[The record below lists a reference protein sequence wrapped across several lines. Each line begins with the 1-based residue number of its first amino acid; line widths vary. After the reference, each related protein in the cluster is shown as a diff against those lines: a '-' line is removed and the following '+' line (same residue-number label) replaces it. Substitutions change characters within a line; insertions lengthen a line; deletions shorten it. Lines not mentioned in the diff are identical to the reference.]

1 MTGLDR
7 LACFLGYGVLLLWG
21 VVGLILAEQFAMYEV
36 RKHRRLQR
44 EGNVITFPGTKR
56 AQEHDHLSA
65 GDRGHSDSD
74 GA

>member
-7 LACFLGYGVLLLWG
+7 LACFLGYSVLVLWG
-21 VVGLILAEQFAMYEV
+21 LVGVILAEQFVMYEL

-44 EGNVITFPGTKR
+44 EGNVITFPGSKR
-56 AQEHDHLSA
+56 APNDHLST
-65 GDRGHSDSD
+65 GDSNNPDRH